1 MRQQDTKRHPRP
13 VRWCRGGAPYE
24 PARESWER
32 LRRNGDECMNLTL
45 TGCGRDA
52 PNRGRIVKDRATGQ
66 PKMSCRNWESGVVVR
81 VSSRNSSASSS
92 SSSSSSS
99 IGTTTTS
106 SNSTTS
112 NMARA
117 SANAGSTSSA
127 VVDLSGGSTEV
138 KAAEA
143 QARVQAGNAS
153 GEPDKGGDTSHTQ
166 HQQVTD
172 MGIFDGTVPVPVR
185 VPGRRYR
192 AGEEPWFYSGQG

>member
-1 MRQQDTKRHPRP
+1 
-13 VRWCRGGAPYE
+13 
-24 PARESWER
+24 
-32 LRRNGDECMNLTL
+32 MNLTL

-81 VSSRNSSASSS
+81 VSSRNSSSSS
-92 SSSSSSS
+92 GISSSR
-99 IGTTTTS
+99 GTTTTNS
-106 SNSTTS
+106 S
-112 NMARA
+112 MARA
-117 SANAGSTSSA
+117 NANAGNTSENRQSSA
-127 VVDLSGGSTEV
+127 VLVSLSGGSTEV

-143 QARVQAGNAS
+143 QARVQAGNPS

-166 HQQVTD
+166 QQQVTD

>member
-1 MRQQDTKRHPRP
+1 
-13 VRWCRGGAPYE
+13 
-24 PARESWER
+24 
-32 LRRNGDECMNLTL
+32 MNLTL

-81 VSSRNSSASSS
+81 VSSRKSSS
-92 SSSSSSS
+92 GISSSS
-99 IGTTTTS
+99 IGTT
-106 SNSTTS
+106 NS
-112 NMARA
+112 MARA
-117 SANAGSTSSA
+117 NANAGSTSKNHHQQSSA
-127 VVDLSGGSTEV
+127 VLVSLSGGSTEV

-143 QARVQAGNAS
+143 QARVQAGNPS

-166 HQQVTD
+166 QQQVTD